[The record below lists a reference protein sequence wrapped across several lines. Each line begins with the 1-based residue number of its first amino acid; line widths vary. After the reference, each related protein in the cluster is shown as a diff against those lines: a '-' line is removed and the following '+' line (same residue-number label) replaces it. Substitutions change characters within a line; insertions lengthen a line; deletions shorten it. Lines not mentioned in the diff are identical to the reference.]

1 MFLFASF
8 QLLQRQ
14 SSKRKWQ
21 KCALSLRLLP
31 YVAGSSI
38 SSVDGDVI
46 GQMVKPHQCSGTDQD
61 VKVWLV
67 SVPENRA
74 VESCI
79 STDLALFIL
88 QFCISFSVHLF
99 DVYMIDVLKLSVT

>member
-1 MFLFASF
+1 VFLFASF

-38 SSVDGDVI
+38 SSVDGDVT
-46 GQMVKPHQCSGTDQD
+46 GQMVKPHQCSGTN

-67 SVPENRA
+67 SVYENKA
-74 VESCI
+74 V
-79 STDLALFIL
+79 
-88 QFCISFSVHLF
+88 
-99 DVYMIDVLKLSVT
+99 